1 MAFNDTAA
9 ALFNSARI
17 IRKSKK
23 NRSIARLSKDS
34 IMLYPNIMSAGIP
47 VPEAMTITK
56 ELEKQDAAMLLS
68 IFSLNNAVDMNYYCS
83 ITDYL
88 KQYHNNNDIPEVIST
103 MDNLITTN
111 TKLLKG
117 AKESFVDLGPDEY
130 AIETITAFIIDNC
143 NEDGTVICKPQVST
157 ECWDILEDQLNL
169 QSINDVYKP
178 FSRTE
183 KAMEAIIDQYN
194 DRLNRQGPQANR
206 GINSTTRRTQE
217 RRTDGETATTVTTED
232 PSTGRRIQERRTDG
246 GTTTTVTTEEPSV
259 VRNID
264 KSAPKVLNDRSLSNM
279 EPTLVQCEFLMHG
292 GKGIGAGAGTMIHTA
307 IFGVKGMTRLV
318 SSDIMIAEITKAL
331 VSSNPIFKFIKWA
344 KGENKLV
351 RDLMLGLDDV
361 KEDAMKAKSGAKVF
375 STLRSLRRRNKI
387 GRVTGN
393 NVPATTTIIIT
404 DYEAEAIKQAT
415 GLDLYADEVGQKII
429 YDHFLLGFGIYN
441 TESKV
446 LSIMFDSYNSYME
459 TTLGAM
465 QSAAGKDVN
474 LSNIKDVLKLIGRVS

>member
-143 NEDGTVICKPQVST
+143 NEDGTVICKPQVAT

-183 KAMEAIIDQYN
+183 KAMEAIIDRYN

-217 RRTDGETATTVTTED
+217 RRTDGD
-232 PSTGRRIQERRTDG
+232 
-246 GTTTTVTTEEPSV
+246 TTTTVTTEEPSV
-259 VRNID
+259 VRTID
-264 KSAPKVLNDRSLSNM
+264 KNAPKILNDKSLSNM